1 MNEPLD
7 PKPPVVDG
15 SAETPAK
22 PPRIG
27 KGKTKGKRRGR
38 PGGEE
43 SRARILD
50 FAGHLF
56 AERGFNG
63 VSTREL
69 ARAANANVS
78 AIAYYFH
85 GKRGLYHA
93 VLRQLVADTD
103 PIFHPVIEHLD
114 REVEAADGDR
124 KKLAVIAAWLV
135 AGLLRAMLSN
145 ERMRWQMGLMLR
157 EFHQP
162 SKEFQMLL
170 DDRIHPM
177 HDAVARLVAAV
188 TGGKPKSPETLLL
201 TISVIGQCM
210 TFGAVRNL
218 VFARLDW
225 DDYTSHK
232 VEAVVT
238 SVVRSVLAMLELP
251 HVSAPSAPPPEPLAQ
266 GTTGGGLA

>member
-1 MNEPLD
+1 MNEPLN
-7 PKPPVVDG
+7 PLPPATDG
-15 SAETPAK
+15 SAETSAK
-22 PPRIG
+22 PRR
-27 KGKTKGKRRGR
+27 KRARRGR

-50 FAGHLF
+50 VAGHLF

-78 AIAYYFH
+78 AIAYYFN
-85 GKRGLYHA
+85 GKSGLYHA
-93 VLRQLVADTD
+93 VLRQLVEDTD

-114 REVEAADGDR
+114 REVEAAKGDR
-124 KKLAVIAAWLV
+124 QKLAVISAWLV
-135 AGLLRAMLSN
+135 SGLLRAMLSN

-177 HDAVARLVAAV
+177 HDAVARLIAAV
-188 TGGKPKSPETLLL
+188 TGGKPKAPETLL
-201 TISVIGQCM
+201 TTVSVIGQCM
-210 TFGAVRNL
+210 NFGAVPNL
-218 VFARLDW
+218 VFARLGW
-225 DDYTSHK
+225 DDYTTEN

-238 SVVRSVLAMLELP
+238 SVVRSALAMLDLP
-251 HVSAPSAPPPEPLAQ
+251 QVPVPPHEPL
-266 GTTGGGLA
+266 TGGGE